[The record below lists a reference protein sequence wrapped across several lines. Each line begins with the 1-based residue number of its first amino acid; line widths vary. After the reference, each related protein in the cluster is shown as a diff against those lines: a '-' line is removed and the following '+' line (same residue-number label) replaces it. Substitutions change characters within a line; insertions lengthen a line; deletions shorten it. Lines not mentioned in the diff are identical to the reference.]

1 MRGASPSGMS
11 RSGTNRTRRP
21 PRWCAR
27 CGHRPE
33 STSSNRPATF
43 GKRPARSGLRAPT
56 LEVRGYAA
64 IEARAARAYEDFV
77 ARGEYV
83 FRSRDNAA
91 VLRNIVKFNWEMV
104 STATGE
110 VAGAGL
116 EVLMLDDQGRITTDS
131 QFVER

>member
-1 MRGASPSGMS
+1 M
-11 RSGTNRTRRP
+11 
-21 PRWCAR
+21 
-27 CGHRPE
+27 
-33 STSSNRPATF
+33 
-43 GKRPARSGLRAPT
+43 RAPT